1 MFFIK
6 FRYETVG
13 MTAKQTSNLLKV
25 ALVYAGLRQGFSDGE
40 PTYLV
45 TKEDVL
51 ASVGLM
57 NMSMD
62 LYIKFKVGDQKHL

>member
-1 MFFIK
+1 MA
-6 FRYETVG
+6 
-13 MTAKQTSNLLKV
+13 AKQVSNLLKV

-45 TKEDVL
+45 TKEDVQ
-51 ASVGLM
+51 ASVGVM

-62 LYIKFKVGDQKHL
+62 LYIRFKVRNHKHL